1 MEDKKQ
7 YIYNNIKKNNVDHSY
22 IIPYIK
28 NKNVPFSENTN
39 GIFINISILED
50 DIIEELYNI
59 IFNFI
64 NNKVNYER
72 HKKFIEIHKD
82 INISNNNN
90 NNNIITNNIKQ
101 NYKEIEDINNIQL
114 FILKNIKNI
123 I

>member
-1 MEDKKQ
+1 MEDKKH

-28 NKNVPFSENTN
+28 NKNVPFSENIN

-50 DIIEELYNI
+50 NIIEELYNI

-64 NNKVNYER
+64 NNKVNHER
-72 HKKFIEIHKD
+72 EKKFIEIHKD
-82 INISNNNN
+82 INNNNNN
-90 NNNIITNNIKQ
+90 NNNIITNIIKK

>member
-1 MEDKKQ
+1 MEDKKH

-28 NKNVPFSENTN
+28 NKNVPFSENIN

-50 DIIEELYNI
+50 NIIEELYNI

-64 NNKVNYER
+64 NNKVNHER
-72 HKKFIEIHKD
+72 EKKFIEIHKD
-82 INISNNNN
+82 INNN
-90 NNNIITNNIKQ
+90 NNNIITNIIKK